1 MNISYETF
9 IGERLDEDYEYS
21 GGLLWDGEKSIVDKP
36 EV

>member
-1 MNISYETF
+1 MNISYEMF
-9 IGERLDEDYEYS
+9 IGERLDEDYEYP